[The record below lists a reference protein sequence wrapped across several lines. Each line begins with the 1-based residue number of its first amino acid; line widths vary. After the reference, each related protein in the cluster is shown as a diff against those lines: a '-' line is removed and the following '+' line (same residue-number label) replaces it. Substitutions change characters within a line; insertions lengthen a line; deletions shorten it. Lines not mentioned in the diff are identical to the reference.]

1 MECGSVEFY
10 THVSYWRGGIVG
22 FSVGCVR
29 SSLLPSLCSPNFSDV
44 VCDMFAVGFF
54 CTDISGA
61 KLLGFS
67 VEFVRSRVLHPRFW
81 GPNYLGL
88 VCGMFADRVWRS
100 RFCDRRLGISVR
112 HVRSRVCTHVFWRR
126 LNCIQC
132 GMCWQQSSAP
142 RLLAFSMGCV
152 RRNVL
157 HLSLIHI

>member
-88 VCGMFADRVWRS
+88 VCDESGSSERVKLDFVSLVS
-100 RFCDRRLGISVR
+100 RLF
-112 HVRSRVCTHVFWRR
+112 
-126 LNCIQC
+126 
-132 GMCWQQSSAP
+132 
-142 RLLAFSMGCV
+142 LLERCV
-152 RRNVL
+152 
-157 HLSLIHI
+157 